1 VDCAAGQ
8 VPGREK
14 QWAVGLMPE
23 IGGIVVVCR
32 RTRCGEGRIRTPAGG
47 SNSHS
52 FLRRTVV
59 PETDRLA
66 RGGEMGTESHRA
78 YIIDGSSLLPKL
90 RVCQVH
96 KPILLY
102 GLRRTQLMSRRK
114 PGRQAQQ
121 PPPRK
126 CKLSSLAHSSSDAV
140 SAQVGRHTA
149 PG

>member
-8 VPGREK
+8 VPGREE

-96 KPILLY
+96 KPIFAVCSQANPADV
-102 GLRRTQLMSRRK
+102 TTEA
-114 PGRQAQQ
+114 RQAGTTT
-121 PPPRK
+121 
-126 CKLSSLAHSSSDAV
+126 SSEEMQAFI
-140 SAQVGRHTA
+140 VGPLVQRCS
-149 PG
+149 